1 MKMRKIITGL
11 LSLAFVFSMSL
22 NSMAFAE
29 EVVTEVEVVTTQAKS
44 EEFVIS
50 LGTVDVEY
58 ADQDQVVSI
67 PVSVDANP
75 GFAAALIDFALSEGM
90 EIVGLKDGLITDLAY
105 NASRVIWVN
114 GVSGDFKEN
123 GVLFYVDVLVPAG
136 SSDLYEI
143 SVISHE
149 ESFVDSEYNTC
160 VPAMASGAVN
170 ILGAPEVTTIT
181 DVTEPEVTT
190 VTDVTEPEVTTATDV
205 TEPTVTTKV
214 TKEHNCGNK
223 PGHHKK
229 DKKPKCEKPQVTKP
243 VKPEKPTKPEII
255 KPVKPELT
263 KPVKPVMPVI
273 FGPKFVKPE
282 FCGPICMKHI
292 MFNSDMDMSEVVM
305 PEVIIPEVVMPEVII
320 PEVGIPEVVMS
331 EVDMPEVVKP
341 VEKPIS
347 VKPTKKRI
355 SVKPIEKPQV
365 TEPVATEQVVVKPV
379 ETEPVVVKPVEKTEV
394 IKPERT
400 RPEFTK
406 PERTRPEKKNKEVTE
421 PEVTIVTEIAE
432 EV

>member
-75 GFAAALIDFALSEGM
+75 GFAAALIDFALPEGM

-136 SSDLYEI
+136 SADLYEI

-190 VTDVTEPEVTTATDV
+190 VTDVTEPEVTTVSDVTEPEVTTATDV

-229 DKKPKCEKPQVTKP
+229 DKKPKCEKPQVIKP

-305 PEVIIPEVVMPEVII
+305 PEVVMPEVIIPEVII

-331 EVDMPEVVKP
+331 EVDMPE
-341 VEKPIS
+341 
-347 VKPTKKRI
+347 
-355 SVKPIEKPQV
+355 
-365 TEPVATEQVVVKPV
+365 
-379 ETEPVVVKPVEKTEV
+379 VVKPVEKTEV